1 MEATK
6 TASVVLQ
13 LHMAEESNAQDMAPV
28 LDGDSDTGNPAA
40 AVAMGGA
47 EPTPHGGVMTE
58 ATEQAPI
65 SMLLQRL
72 AQRRQMASTAAAGG
86 VSLQLQ
92 RQSRG
97 RHPTRGTWERG
108 LGTGYSENSHR
119 HIHNNNRYMA
129 RCPRLGCNAVVQVAK
144 VRREARQ
151 QRVPMLAAQGICA
164 SRACHRGTYA
174 AARFL
179 QQQCKAAAGWL
190 EGEIEM
196 VRLPASH
203 ATIEATRL
211 MAQDSAAAM
220 EAAIRQAIHEARR
233 MRARPHRGDEA
244 LLRG

>member
-1 MEATK
+1 MRKRPTK
-6 TASVVLQ
+6 F
-13 LHMAEESNAQDMAPV
+13 SNMK
-28 LDGDSDTGNPAA
+28 LETGAA
-40 AVAMGGA
+40 ATGA
-47 EPTPHGGVMTE
+47 STTGASTAGTTTAAAHAGDMED

-65 SMLLQRL
+65 SVLLQL
-72 AQRRQMASTAAAGG
+72 LTERRQMASTAAAGC

-108 LGTGYSENSHR
+108 LGTGYSESSHR
-119 HIHNNNRYMA
+119 YIHNNNRYMA
-129 RCPRLGCNAVVQVAK
+129 RCPRLGCDAVVQVAK
-144 VRREARQ
+144 VRREARR

-179 QQQCKAAAGWL
+179 QQQCKAAARWL

-196 VRLPASH
+196 VQLPASH
-203 ATIEATRL
+203 ATVEATRL